1 MAKKYFRYVPDF
13 NYVSR
18 LEGKK
23 NINDY
28 EVTKNLF
35 KRVKIKSEIFND
47 LTYFTKYKIV
57 GDDRPD
63 NVSYEIY
70 GTTDYDWLI
79 LLSNNIINVGSEWPL
94 TQESFVNYMTR
105 KYGAEENFYKAHHYE
120 TVEVKDSIG
129 RVIVRPGLQVPKD
142 YTIRY
147 YDSGLDAQVSTTN
160 IVKEYSNYE
169 YEMEIQDNNRNIFV
183 IKREYI
189 GVVLD
194 DIERIMPY
202 KQGSTQYRA
211 DNLVQGDNIRLYT

>member
-63 NVSYEIY
+63 NVSYEVY

-105 KYGAEENFYKAHHYE
+105 KYGAEENFYKPHHYE

>member
-105 KYGAEENFYKAHHYE
+105 KYGAEENFYKPHHYE

-129 RVIVRPGLQVPKD
+129 RIIVRSGLQVPKD

-169 YEMEIQDNNRNIFV
+169 YEIDIQDNNRNIFV

>member
-28 EVTKNLF
+28 EITKNLF

-105 KYGAEENFYKAHHYE
+105 KYGAEENFYKPHHYE

-169 YEMEIQDNNRNIFV
+169 YEIDIQDNNRNIFV